1 MHSIIKAFSNFR
13 IRGKDSI
20 LENKSPFQTFTLSS
34 VDHERTA
41 GEGTTGK
48 TFEGGLNQNVTTLRT
63 ATQQRLQGKPTQVS
77 EWHDSFCEPASCYER
92 DNKTSNQLFVCT
104 SFSIKRFIKVFL

>member
-20 LENKSPFQTFTLSS
+20 LENKGPFQTFTLSS

-41 GEGTTGK
+41 GDGTTRK
-48 TFEGGLNQNVTTLRT
+48 TFKGLPSDHILPALRT
-63 ATQQRLQGKPTQVS
+63 ATQQQLTQVS
-77 EWHDSFCEPASCYER
+77 EWHDSFCKAASCYER

-104 SFSIKRFIKVFL
+104 SFSIKGLLKSFFER